1 MKKGIIAVLFVLIA
15 VGVSNAQVT
24 AIRAGRIVDPETG
37 TVASNQ
43 IILIE
48 GQDIKAIGANVAI
61 PPGATVVDLSRET
74 VIPGMM
80 DAHAHLCMNTQ
91 HKRDGGRYYF
101 TTLLD
106 SNAKPRSRVRSMRSR
121 CLSMASPRCVTSA
134 TKAIMRASKSAR

>member
-61 PPGATVVDLSRET
+61 PPGATVVDPVSYT
-74 VIPGMM
+74 
-80 DAHAHLCMNTQ
+80 HLDVY
-91 HKRDGGRYYF
+91 KRQD
-101 TTLLD
+101 TLVGPQWL
-106 SNAKPRSRVRSMRSR
+106 
-121 CLSMASPRCVTSA
+121 
-134 TKAIMRASKSAR
+134 